1 VTRVLV
7 TGAAGFIG
15 SHVVE
20 ALLGRGDEVIGVDNF
35 DPFYPR
41 AMKERN
47 LREIGER
54 PGFCFVERDMLDVE
68 ALAPL
73 LTADSVLVH
82 LAGKAGVRPSIA
94 DAVGYARTNVTGTTA
109 VLEAARRAGVV
120 RVVYGSSSSVYGDV
134 TPAPFR
140 EDAPAVTPVSPYAA
154 TKRGGELIL
163 QALAPLHGFR
173 AAALR
178 FFTVYG
184 PRQRPDLAIHAFARR
199 LAQGLP
205 LTLYGDGS
213 QARDYTYSDD
223 IVRGVLA
230 AVDWTAAAPVG
241 MDIFNVGGA
250 RPVPLRALVGVLA
263 GAMGVEPRLEW
274 APLPPGDVRRT
285 FADLEKSRRVL
296 GYDPRMPLEDGIAR
310 FVTWFRRAYAEE
322 R

>member
-1 VTRVLV
+1 MTRVVV

-54 PGFCFVERDMLDVE
+54 PGFRFVERDMLDVDG
-68 ALAPL
+68 LAPL
-73 LTADSVLVH
+73 LTTDSVLVH

-120 RVVYGSSSSVYGDV
+120 GVVYGSSSSVYGDT

-154 TKRGGELIL
+154 TKRGGELVL
-163 QALAPLHGFR
+163 QALAPLHGFQ
-173 AAALR
+173 AASLR

-213 QARDYTYSDD
+213 QARDYTYVAD

-250 RPVPLRALVGVLA
+250 RPVPLRTLVGVLA

-274 APLPPGDVRRT
+274 APLPPGDVQRT

-296 GYDPRMPLEDGIAR
+296 GYDPRTSLEDGIAR